1 MAETAL
7 QYIWERY
14 AEFFGFPGDGMGF
27 ERVLGVVDNAVNTAL
42 SNDVGVIARLM
53 TLSDAERAVEAFTD
67 FHRRYI
73 PATVVNNL
81 AEDLRWIL
89 QKARETA
96 TILWL
101 EEQRK

>member
-1 MAETAL
+1 MAENTL

-14 AEFFGFPGDGMGF
+14 ADFFESPGIKVDF
-27 ERVLGVVDNAVNTAL
+27 DRILDTVDCAVAQAVDNT
-42 SNDVGVIARLM
+42 GVIAKLM
-53 TLSDAERAVEAFTD
+53 TLSDAENAVETFTD
-67 FHRRYI
+67 FHRRHI

-101 EEQRK
+101 EEV